1 MTRST
6 NKLCNSLMY
15 DDEGRLALLQHENIV
30 MPLVSIVKMLNP
42 TLQIVDEKLDY
53 PQKLEDTNDI
63 YFIMFTGHCIS
74 GQIRPVMMIAVIN
87 KL

>member
-1 MTRST
+1 
-6 NKLCNSLMY
+6 
-15 DDEGRLALLQHENIV
+15 
-30 MPLVSIVKMLNP
+30 MLNP